1 MATKKRTRGAD
12 SRVGA
17 MAEVGLYPAYIL
29 KGIVYL
35 PHYQDRLFVSP
46 GYGLTHW
53 NTYQGIELKALGA
66 QMIKLSLFR
75 RSAFEEYEQ

>member
-1 MATKKRTRGAD
+1 MAIKKKTRGAD

-29 KGIVYL
+29 RGIVYL
-35 PHYQDRLFVSP
+35 PHYHDRLFVSP

-53 NTYQGIELKALGA
+53 NTYQGIESKAMGGQLT
-66 QMIKLSLFR
+66 KLSLFK
-75 RSAFEEYEQ
+75 RSAFEEFQQ